1 MNNNKPQ
8 ANLIGW
14 NLLGHQYLFQ
24 SQWFN
29 LRQDKIQVFN
39 DKEFTYTYVEHPGA
53 VFIVPIT
60 ENLEVILIHSYRYP
74 IDRWCWEIP
83 AGSLGDQDKL
93 SPSDVEHKE
102 LAEEIGG
109 ETENLKS
116 LGSYYMANGFASL
129 ENHFFIAYDTKIRFT
144 HQKEDTEVI
153 SEIKVLPIKQALQM
167 IQNGEINDGESA
179 FAMLLAFMEM
189 RSVFRLTEK

>member
-1 MNNNKPQ
+1 MKNDKHQ
-8 ANLIGW
+8 ASLIGW
-14 NLLGHQYLFQ
+14 ILLRSQYLFR
-24 SQWFN
+24 SKWFN
-29 LRQDKIQVFN
+29 LRQDQLQLSDNKQFS
-39 DKEFTYTYVEHPGA
+39 YTYVEHPGA

-60 ENLEVILIHSYRYP
+60 EKLEVILIHSYRYS

-93 SPSDVEHKE
+93 SPSDVAHKE

-109 ETENLKS
+109 ETETLKS
-116 LGSYYMANGFASL
+116 LGCYYMANGFASL
-129 ENHFFIAYDTKIRFT
+129 ENHFFIAYNTKISLKS
-144 HQKEDTEVI
+144 QKEATEVI
-153 SEIKVLPIKQALQM
+153 KEIKIIPIEQALKM

-189 RSVFRLTEK
+189 RRIF

>member
-1 MNNNKPQ
+1 MKNEKPQ

-14 NLLGHQYLFQ
+14 NLLGYQYLFQ

-29 LRQDKIQVFN
+29 LRQDKIQIIN
-39 DKEFTYTYVEHPGA
+39 NKELTYTYVEHPGA

-74 IDRWCWEIP
+74 IDRWCWEVP

-93 SPSDVEHKE
+93 SPSDVAHKE
-102 LAEEIGG
+102 LVEEIGG
-109 ETENLKS
+109 ETKNLKS

-129 ENHFFIAYDTKIRFT
+129 ENHFFIAYDTIVSFT
-144 HQKEDTEVI
+144 RQKEDAEVI
-153 SEIKVLPIKQALQM
+153 REIKVLPIEHALKM

-179 FAMLLAFMEM
+179 FAILLAFMEM
-189 RSVFRLTEK
+189 RSVHQFTGK

>member
-1 MNNNKPQ
+1 MKNEKPQ
-8 ANLIGW
+8 ASLIGW
-14 NLLGHQYLFQ
+14 TLLGYQYLFQ

-29 LRQDKIQVFN
+29 LRQDKIQLLN
-39 DKEFTYTYVEHPGA
+39 NKEFTYAYVEHPGA

-60 ENLEVILIHSYRYP
+60 EDLEVILIHSYRYP

-93 SPSDVEHKE
+93 SPSDVAHKE

-129 ENHFFIAYDTKIRFT
+129 ENHFFIAYNTKITFT
-144 HQKEDTEVI
+144 HQKEDNEVI
-153 SEIKVLPIKQALQM
+153 REVKVLPIEQALQM

>member
-1 MNNNKPQ
+1 MKNEKPQ

-14 NLLGHQYLFQ
+14 NLLGYQYLFQ

-29 LRQDKIQVFN
+29 LRQHKIQIIN
-39 DKEFTYTYVEHPGA
+39 NKELTYTYVEHPGA

-74 IDRWCWEIP
+74 IDRWCWEVP

-93 SPSDVEHKE
+93 SPSDVAHKE
-102 LAEEIGG
+102 LVEEIGG
-109 ETENLKS
+109 ETKNLKS

-129 ENHFFIAYDTKIRFT
+129 ENHFFIAYDTIVGFT
-144 HQKEDTEVI
+144 RQKEDTEVI
-153 SEIKVLPIKQALQM
+153 REIKVLPIEQALKM

-179 FAMLLAFMEM
+179 FAILLAFMEM
-189 RSVFRLTEK
+189 RSVHQFTGK